1 MNNKKIAYKIS
12 AVSIIVNIVLSV
24 FKLLAGVLAM
34 SSAMISD
41 SIHSFSDVFSTI
53 IVIVGI
59 KASSKESDNTHR
71 YGHEKLESVASM
83 LLAITL
89 FITSIGIGYSGVMNI
104 ITGKYNNSPAPG
116 MLALIAAVFSIA
128 VKEGMYHYTMFGAK
142 KINSSSLR
150 ADAWHHRSDALSS
163 VASLIGIGGAML
175 GLRILDP
182 IVSILICLV
191 IIKAGVGILKESM
204 DKLVDKSCDIE
215 TINKMEK
222 IILDTEGIV
231 DLDDIKTRLF
241 GNKIYVDIEICAD
254 GNLSLKDAH
263 SIAENIH
270 DKIEKTFPDV
280 KHCMVHVNP
289 K

>member
-59 KASSKESDNTHR
+59 KASSKESDSTHR